1 MNATLAPRLASIA
14 LSFVLTLAML
24 GGIDTLATSAP
35 DAATLAQ
42 QPVSADRA

>member
-1 MNATLAPRLASIA
+1 MNATLAPRIASIA

-35 DAATLAQ
+35 DHGTLAQ
-42 QPVSADRA
+42 NAVPADRA

>member
-1 MNATLAPRLASIA
+1 MNTPLAPRIASIA

-35 DAATLAQ
+35 DHATLAQ
-42 QPVSADRA
+42 HAVSADRA

>member
-35 DAATLAQ
+35 DASTLAQ
-42 QPVSADRA
+42 QTVSADRA

>member
-1 MNATLAPRLASIA
+1 MNTTLAPRLASIA

-42 QPVSADRA
+42 HAVTAARA